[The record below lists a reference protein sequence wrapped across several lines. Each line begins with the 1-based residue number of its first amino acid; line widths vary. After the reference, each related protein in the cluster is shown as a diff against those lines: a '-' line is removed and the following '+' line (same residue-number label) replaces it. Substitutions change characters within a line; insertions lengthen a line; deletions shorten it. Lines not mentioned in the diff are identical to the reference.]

1 MEPLKWILWAIWVK
15 GFWIAYFADGF
26 GDHGDYARNRD
37 RDQDIDDDGFCG
49 FVGRSDLFND
59 FSLITAFYANQ

>member
-1 MEPLKWILWAIWVK
+1 MWVK

-26 GDHGDYARNRD
+26 GDSGDYARNRD

-49 FVGRSDLFND
+49 FVGCGNLFDD
-59 FSLITAFYANQ
+59 FSLIIDILFELTYLIR